1 MKLLKQINKLFKK
14 CCRSLLKPEGQFL
27 FFILAFAVVS
37 AVVIGVRENMSCGSR
52 DGDDENEGFL
62 GMHWGFPGKKPPTGR
77 WRSEKTSGCGCKK

>member
-1 MKLLKQINKLFKK
+1 MNKLLKQVNKLFKK

-27 FFILAFAVVS
+27 LFILAFAVVS
-37 AVVIGVRENMSCGSR
+37 AVVIGVRENMSCGS
-52 DGDDENEGFL
+52 DDDESEGFL

>member
-1 MKLLKQINKLFKK
+1 MNKLNKLFKK

-27 FFILAFAVVS
+27 LFVIAFAVIS
-37 AVVIGVRENMSCGSR
+37 AAVIGVRENMSCGSH
-52 DGDDENEGFL
+52 DGNDNGEGFL